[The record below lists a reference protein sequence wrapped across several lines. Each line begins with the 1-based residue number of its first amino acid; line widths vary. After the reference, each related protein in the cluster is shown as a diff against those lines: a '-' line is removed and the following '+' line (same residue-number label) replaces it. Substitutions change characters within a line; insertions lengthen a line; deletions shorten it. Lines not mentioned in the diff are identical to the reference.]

1 VFTMDDAIGV
11 SIQRPLPRFQ
21 WLQSYDL
28 TCPIHNEIIPDSYK
42 LFHSMSEITH
52 LNDVAS
58 TRQQSA
64 TSKCSL
70 PLETA
75 DYHSVAPKNYIV
87 RPIIQNML
95 GCK

>member
-1 VFTMDDAIGV
+1 
-11 SIQRPLPRFQ
+11 
-21 WLQSYDL
+21 
-28 TCPIHNEIIPDSYK
+28 
-42 LFHSMSEITH
+42 MSEITPH

-70 PLETA
+70 SLETA
-75 DYHSVAPKNYIV
+75 DYHSVAAKNYIA
-87 RPIIQNML
+87 RLLNQNML